1 MINNL
6 TDLKNIKNEFIR
18 RENLYFII
26 IVIIIFFLDRY
37 SKLTIIQNYSDNIY
51 FINDFLNFDLNWNI
65 GIGFGLLSIESSF
78 IYNTITTL
86 ILLVIIF
93 CMNIALKS
101 EILDKICFSM
111 IVGGALGNFYDRIYF
126 KAVPDFIDF
135 HIGNFHWFV
144 FNLADIFITLGIL
157 IYILKG
163 TLQKKIK

>member
-26 IVIIIFFLDRY
+26 IVILVFFLDRY

-51 FINDFLNFDLNWNI
+51 FINNFLNFDLNWNI
-65 GIGFGLLSIESSF
+65 GIGFGLLSTESSF

-93 CMNIALKS
+93 CINIALKS

-111 IVGGALGNFYDRIYF
+111 IV
-126 KAVPDFIDF
+126 
-135 HIGNFHWFV
+135 
-144 FNLADIFITLGIL
+144 
-157 IYILKG
+157 
-163 TLQKKIK
+163 

>member
-26 IVIIIFFLDRY
+26 IVILVFFLDRY

-51 FINDFLNFDLNWNI
+51 FINNFLNFDLNWNI
-65 GIGFGLLSIESSF
+65 GIGFGLLSTESSF

-93 CMNIALKS
+93 CINIALKS

-144 FNLADIFITLGIL
+144 FNFADIFITLGIF

-163 TLQKKIK
+163 TLQKK

>member
-26 IVIIIFFLDRY
+26 IVILVFFLDRY

-51 FINDFLNFDLNWNI
+51 FINNFLNFDLNWNI
-65 GIGFGLLSIESSF
+65 GIGFGLLSTESSF

-93 CMNIALKS
+93 CINIALKS

-144 FNLADIFITLGIL
+144 FNFADIFITLGIF